1 MVDKAYCMSSFL
13 MYRTVYDRSRS
24 FGEAFPPTTHY
35 DTPDDR
41 TIISDSGALLSA
53 LKKKTEKAASDGRA
67 ALTLSGGIDYA
78 RVRVREVF
86 NRLYEGFE
94 VPPKLPMPRAT
105 NEWLRDWQGPRRQE
119 FYPHC
124 TDGMTGDQK
133 WLVWAPER
141 FLDIYGG

>member
-24 FGEAFPPTTHY
+24 FGEAFLPIRHY

-67 ALTLSGGIDYA
+67 ALALSGGIDYA

-105 NEWLRDWQGPRRQE
+105 NEWLRDW
-119 FYPHC
+119 
-124 TDGMTGDQK
+124 
-133 WLVWAPER
+133 
-141 FLDIYGG
+141 

>member
-24 FGEAFPPTTHY
+24 FGEAFPPIRHY

-67 ALTLSGGIDYA
+67 ALALSGGIDYA
-78 RVRVREVF
+78 RVRVR
-86 NRLYEGFE
+86 
-94 VPPKLPMPRAT
+94 
-105 NEWLRDWQGPRRQE
+105 EWLRDWQGPRRQE